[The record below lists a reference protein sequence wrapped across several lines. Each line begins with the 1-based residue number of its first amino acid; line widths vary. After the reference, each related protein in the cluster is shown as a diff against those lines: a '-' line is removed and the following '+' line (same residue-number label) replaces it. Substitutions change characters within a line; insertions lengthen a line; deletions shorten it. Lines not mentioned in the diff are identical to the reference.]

1 MNFFPFPRILGRVA
15 AASAGLAAA
24 AGNALA
30 SSASLPWDGPIQTLQ
45 NNLTGPVATGISVVA
60 FLAAGAAL
68 VFGEELGGIAK
79 KALYIVLGIAMIVFG
94 NTFLSALGL
103 SSSGA
108 ILF

>member
-1 MNFFPFPRILGRVA
+1 MHLKNITSRLA
-15 AASAGLAAA
+15 AASAIIAST

-30 SSASLPWDGPIQTLQ
+30 SSASLPWDTPIQTLQ

-94 NTFLSALGL
+94 NSFLSMLGL
-103 SSSGA
+103 VNSGS